1 MPLRREE
8 KKCYSGAPMTTI
20 KKERKY
26 KIKQEVEASKRA
38 KKIERDF
45 FFFFLNIIDN
55 KEMIFT
61 TDGGFEYR
69 YTNIQKMF
77 VSLWRFCKPSLYKQS
92 NIYHSGGSGNCHYI

>member
-45 FFFFLNIIDN
+45 FFFFKYN
-55 KEMIFT
+55 
-61 TDGGFEYR
+61 R
-69 YTNIQKMF
+69 Q
-77 VSLWRFCKPSLYKQS
+77 
-92 NIYHSGGSGNCHYI
+92 